1 MRTILIP
8 GLGADAELFAP
19 QKAALGR
26 ELTVILPKL
35 DQLQESF
42 TAAAEHLAHLMKH
55 LGMTREPF
63 QLGGMSFG
71 GSMAVEMTR
80 FLDRK
85 PERLMLIA
93 ANRTRAT
100 LPTRF
105 AIARTLGGLAPK
117 SVAPSTLRRLAGFFA
132 WREKLDADDTE
143 RLRGIAERVDYPLL
157 MAGSKS
163 IAGWRFNDDDAEA
176 QGVPIR
182 QIHGRGDWV
191 IPPVR
196 DHVTDWIDDGRHLIN
211 WTHAERVNAWLT
223 DVPA

>member
-19 QKAALGR
+19 QKEALGR
-26 ELTVILPKL
+26 DLTVCLP
-35 DQLQESF
+35 QLEPLRKSF
-42 TAAAEHLAHLMKH
+42 TAAAEHLAHRLKH

-85 PERLMLIA
+85 PERLLLIA

-105 AIARTLGGLAPK
+105 AIARTLGGFAPRSLAP
-117 SVAPSTLRRLAGFFA
+117 SILLRTADWFA
-132 WREKLDADDTE
+132 RRERLDAEQTD
-143 RLRGIAERVDYPLL
+143 RLRALAERVDYPLL
-157 MAGSKS
+157 MAGAKA
-163 IAGWRFNDDDAEA
+163 IGGWRFNDDDIEA
-176 QGVPIR
+176 QGVPVR
-182 QIHGRGDWV
+182 QIHGRHDWV
-191 IPPVR
+191 IPPVSE
-196 DHVTDWIDDGRHLIN
+196 HVTDWIEDGRHLIN
-211 WTHAERVNAWLT
+211 WTHAERVNDWLT
-223 DVPA
+223 KS